1 MSLPN
6 EITIIVVILCS
17 SEKVVWTDEGQLH
30 YLVIDVLGIYRPNV
44 VLHSDGFIG
53 LQQSSNSFLSAIVRL
68 NWYC

>member
-44 VLHSDGFIG
+44 VLHSDGFVG
-53 LQQSSNSFLSAIVRL
+53 
-68 NWYC
+68 